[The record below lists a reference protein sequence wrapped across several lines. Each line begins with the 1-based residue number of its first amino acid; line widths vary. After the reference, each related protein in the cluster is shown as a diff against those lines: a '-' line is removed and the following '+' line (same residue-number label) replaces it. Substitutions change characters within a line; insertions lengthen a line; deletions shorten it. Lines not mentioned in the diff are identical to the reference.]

1 MTFLKVR
8 KTIAF
13 VFLLREGWV
22 KLKPLKAGDVP
33 LMLRRLCSL
42 ISAANFN
49 VQSFSDGPIVEMT
62 GVY

>member
-1 MTFLKVR
+1 M
-8 KTIAF
+8 
-13 VFLLREGWV
+13 

-42 ISAANFN
+42 ISAANFK